1 MLFSFLKYIAP
12 TWYYNISSEDSRANH
27 YFLDYRTLDLS
38 QQSLLDIDNGYHTV
52 EAILC
57 DAAYQIMKK
66 GIMNKEAKPMD
77 IEPQKKH
84 SRRIKWFGDREMDIN
99 SDIYITDVADNYR
112 FVKRYFHKSHLYRI
126 LVHRLITFHNPFKEI
141 NGFVKA
147 QKVNRLNVYDLNGF
161 AQYKKEYVEF
171 DSELIKSNPKVS
183 VVIPTLNRYEY
194 LKDVMSDLE
203 QQDYKNFEVIVVDQ
217 TDPFN
222 EDFYKGWNLDLKV
235 SWQEEK
241 ALWLARNN
249 AIKSAVG
256 EYILLYDDDSRVDP
270 DWISQHL
277 KCLDYYKCN
286 ISSGV
291 SLSVVGAKVPEDYA
305 YFKWS
310 DQIDTGNVM
319 FAKNMMRDTGMF
331 DRQFEKQRMGDGE
344 YGLRS
349 YLCGKTNISNPYA
362 KRIHLKVAQG
372 GLRQMG
378 SWDALRPKK
387 LFAPRPVPSTVY
399 LNRKYFG
406 NRIARMVIATNV
418 PTSLLPYKY
427 KSKHWA
433 SVASMFLA
441 VLGSPVVFMQTCI
454 SWKQAGEKLKEGDK
468 IERL

>member
-1 MLFSFLKYIAP
+1 MLFSFLKYISP

-27 YFLDYRTLDLS
+27 YFLDYRSLLPS
-38 QQSLLDIDNGYHTV
+38 QQALLSIDNDYQTV

-66 GIMNKEAKPMD
+66 GIINKEAKPLD
-77 IEPQKKH
+77 IEHQKKQ
-84 SRRIKWFGDREMDIN
+84 SRRIKWFGDREMEIN

-126 LVHRLITFHNPFKEI
+126 FVHRLITLHNPFKEI
-141 NGFVKA
+141 IGFLKARRVNRINVYDSNGFV
-147 QKVNRLNVYDLNGF
+147 
-161 AQYKKEYVEF
+161 QYEKEYDEF
-171 DSELIKSNPKVS
+171 DSELIKSYPKVS

-194 LKDVMSDLE
+194 LKDVMADLE
-203 QQDYKNFEVIVVDQ
+203 RQDYKNFEVIVVDQ
-217 TDPFN
+217 TDPFK
-222 EDFYKGWNLDLKV
+222 EDFYKGWNLDMRV
-235 SWQEEK
+235 TYQSEK

-249 AIKSAVG
+249 AIKDATGS
-256 EYILLYDDDSRVDP
+256 YILLYDDDSRVDN

-277 KCLDYYKCN
+277 KCLDYFKCD

-319 FAKNMMRDTGMF
+319 FAKSMMLDTGMF

-378 SWDALRPKK
+378 SWDGLRPKK

-406 NRIARMVIATNV
+406 ARTARNVIAANV

-427 KSKHWA
+427 KGKYWA
-433 SVASMFLA
+433 AIVSMFLA
-441 VLGSPVVFMQTCI
+441 VIGSPVVFMQTCI
-454 SWKQAGEKLKEGDK
+454 AWRQAGKKLKEGDI

>member
-1 MLFSFLKYIAP
+1 MLFSFLKYISP
-12 TWYYNISSEDSRANH
+12 TWYYNISSEESRANH
-27 YFLDYRTLDLS
+27 YFLDYRTLAPS
-38 QQSLLDIDNGYHTV
+38 QQDLLDIDDGYHSV
-52 EAILC
+52 EAVFC
-57 DAAYQIMKK
+57 DAAYQILKK
-66 GIMNKEAKPMD
+66 GIMNKDAKPLD
-77 IEPQKKH
+77 IEPQKKQ
-84 SRRIKWFGDREMDIN
+84 SRCIKWFGDREMDIN
-99 SDIYITDVADNYR
+99 SDIYITDVVDNYR

-126 LVHRLITFHNPFKEI
+126 LFHRLITFHNPFKEI
-141 NGFVKA
+141 NGFLKA
-147 QKVNRLNVYDLNGF
+147 RKVNRISVYASNGF
-161 AQYKKEYVEF
+161 VQYQKDYDNF
-171 DSELIKSNPKVS
+171 DSELIRRNPKVS
-183 VVIPTLNRYEY
+183 VVIPTLNRYDY
-194 LKDVMSDLE
+194 LKDVMADLE
-203 QQDYKNFEVIVVDQ
+203 LQDYKNFEVIVVDQ

-270 DWISQHL
+270 DWITQHL
-277 KCLDYYKCN
+277 KCLDYFKCD

-319 FAKNMMRDTGMF
+319 FAKNMMQDTGMF

-399 LNRKYFG
+399 LTRKYFG
-406 NRIARMVIATNV
+406 NHIARLVIAMNV

-427 KSKHWA
+427 KGKYWA
-433 SVASMFLA
+433 TA
-441 VLGSPVVFMQTCI
+441 VSLFIAVIGSPIVFMQACI
-454 SWKQAGEKLKEGDK
+454 SWRRAGMKLKEGDK

>member
-12 TWYYNISSEDSRANH
+12 TWYYNISSEGSQANH
-27 YFLDYRTLDLS
+27 YFMDYRTLAPS
-38 QQSLLDIDNGYHTV
+38 QQALLDIDNGYHKA
-52 EAILC
+52 EATLC

-66 GIMNKEAKPMD
+66 GIMNKDAKPLD
-77 IEPQKKH
+77 IEPQKKQ
-84 SRRIKWFGDREMDIN
+84 SIRIKWFGDREMDIN

-126 LVHRLITFHNPFKEI
+126 LFHRLITFHNPFKEI
-141 NGFVKA
+141 FGYIKA
-147 QKVNRLNVYDLNGF
+147 RKVERVNVYASNGF
-161 AQYKKEYVEF
+161 AQYQKDYENF
-171 DSELIKSNPKVS
+171 NSELIRRNSKVS

-203 QQDYKNFEVIVVDQ
+203 QQDYKNFEVLVVDQ
-217 TDPFN
+217 TEPFN
-222 EDFYKGWNLDLKV
+222 GDFYKGWNLDMRV
-235 SWQEEK
+235 THQTEK

-249 AIKSAVG
+249 AIKDAAG

-270 DWISQHL
+270 DWISKHL
-277 KCLDYYKCN
+277 KCLDYFKCD

-319 FAKNMMRDTGMF
+319 FAKSMMHDTGMF
-331 DRQFEKQRMGDGE
+331 DRQFEKQRQGDGE

-349 YLCGKTNISNPYA
+349 YLCGKTNISNPYS

-378 SWDALRPKK
+378 SWDGLRPKK
-387 LFAPRPVPSTVY
+387 LFAPRPIPSVIY
-399 LNRKYFG
+399 LSRKYFG
-406 NRIARMVIATNV
+406 DKIARLFQWNGVSV
-418 PTSLLPYKY
+418 SLLPYKY
-427 KSKHWA
+427 KGERWA
-433 SVASMFLA
+433 PILSMLIFL
-441 VLGSPVVFMQTCI
+441 VGFPIVVTQMII
-454 SWKQAGEKLKEGDK
+454 SWRQAGIKLTEGDK
-468 IERL
+468 IEKL

>member
-12 TWYYNISSEDSRANH
+12 TWYYNISSEESRANH
-27 YFLDYRTLDLS
+27 YFLDYRTLALS
-38 QQSLLDIDNGYHTV
+38 QQALLDIDNGYHTV
-52 EAILC
+52 EATLC

-66 GIMNKEAKPMD
+66 GIMNKYAKPLD
-77 IEPQKKH
+77 IEPQKKQ
-84 SRRIKWFGDREMDIN
+84 SSRIKWFGDRGMDIN
-99 SDIYITDVADNYR
+99 SDIYITDVVDNYR

-126 LVHRLITFHNPFKEI
+126 LVHRLFTFHNPFKEI
-141 NGFVKA
+141 NGFLKA
-147 QKVNRLNVYDLNGF
+147 RKVNRVNVYASNGF
-161 AQYKKEYVEF
+161 VQYQKDYDNF
-171 DSELIKSNPKVS
+171 DSELIRRNPKVS

-194 LKDVMSDLE
+194 LKDVMADLE

-249 AIKSAVG
+249 AIKSAGG

-277 KCLDYYKCN
+277 KCLDYYKCD

-319 FAKNMMRDTGMF
+319 FAKSMMLDTGMF

-349 YLCGKTNISNPYA
+349 YLCGKTNVSNPYA

-399 LNRKYFG
+399 LTRKYFG
-406 NRIARMVIATNV
+406 NRIARLVIATNV

-433 SVASMFLA
+433 AA
-441 VLGSPVVFMQTCI
+441 VSLLIAVIGSPIVFMQTCI
-454 SWKQAGEKLKEGDK
+454 AWRQAGKKLKEGDR